1 MQGIILIQR
10 GYYKVVK
17 NQSYQLKYRKCI
29 WIESDQ
35 DGEIEKNNI

>member
-17 NQSYQLKYRKCI
+17 NQSCQLKYRKCI